1 MQLKDTIARKLL
13 WNRSGATLKRLYK
26 RINDECNSVK
36 RWSRSETALKLLLN
50 CSRNVNYQL
59 YKLPDEAQWYHRS
72 KTALNLPGNVTKLI
86 FQSPNQIQFNWTI
99 WKVPRRHPITDFHNI
114 QTPTQIHPEN
124 RLKKPQRWQ
133 QLRILMSFS
142 GR

>member
-1 MQLKDTIARKLL
+1 MLTTNSTSYQMKLNDTTAR
-13 WNRSGATLKRLYK
+13 
-26 RINDECNSVK
+26 
-36 RWSRSETALKLLLN
+36 
-50 CSRNVNYQL
+50 
-59 YKLPDEAQWYHRS
+59 